1 MAMYRR
7 FHPCMQQSAATG
19 RASQWLMGRP
29 QADKFPNKPWEHPF
43 DGTQSR
49 YIRSQ
54 LVMAHISTCLFTVP
68 IVESN
73 IDIMLSY
80 DTDDF
85 IHSLEPVQ

>member
-49 YIRSQ
+49 YIKPISDGP
-54 LVMAHISTCLFTVP
+54 HINMYT
-68 IVESN
+68 
-73 IDIMLSY
+73 
-80 DTDDF
+80 
-85 IHSLEPVQ
+85 HSANSRVKH